1 MRPHLRYLRYV
12 LLHKLYVARA
22 MVAIRPPAGVTWTLW
37 LWRALVHDLSKFRPS
52 EWRPYVEKFYGDP
65 QAWLARD
72 VAARLASPN
81 VVVRL
86 TAKSEAGARMGE
98 RRAAI
103 GRAFD
108 RAWLAHQHRNPH
120 HWQHWLLR
128 EDDGKTKVLLMPV
141 EYVDEMVADWLGA
154 GTKVLRWPSFAE
166 CIAETI
172 AWYVATA
179 PTRVLRHEAKLRA
192 ELLLATLAEAYG
204 VTGTALEARRQAT
217 AAELLTIPGR

>member
-128 EDDGKTKVLLMPV
+128 EDDGDLKVLPMPEKFV
-141 EYVDEMVADWLGA
+141 REMVADWMGA
-154 GTKVLRWPSFAE
+154 GRAITGQWGATDWYLANFGRIVLDP
-166 CIAETI
+166 ETRKQ
-172 AWYVATA
+172 V
-179 PTRVLRHEAKLRA
+179 H
-192 ELLLATLAEAYG
+192 ELLGLKSHDYRLREA
-204 VTGTALEARRQAT
+204 A
-217 AAELLTIPGR
+217 